1 MSNLGL
7 SNEIS
12 YIGNFVTKSFG
23 VEGEIYAIGT
33 NKLVLK
39 NFKYNGLGPAAIFW
53 VGTDGNYPSSSGILL
68 QVELFIESHIHC
80 KCFVC
85 RNRRRLSAITIQ
97 KQTLVSS
104 TNICVWLITNIFMLF
119 LSKFSSCI
127 CSKIITL
134 YSYYKYLSVILENI
148 FHNFKIFSVFCWIS

>member
-39 NFKYNGLGPAAIFW
+39 NFKYNGLGPAAFFW
-53 VGTDGNYPSSSGILL
+53 VGTDGNYPSSNGILL
-68 QVELFIESHIHC
+68 QVELFRESHIH
-80 KCFVC
+80 KTQV
-85 RNRRRLSAITIQ
+85 RKNT
-97 KQTLVSS
+97 
-104 TNICVWLITNIFMLF
+104 
-119 LSKFSSCI
+119 
-127 CSKIITL
+127 
-134 YSYYKYLSVILENI
+134 E
-148 FHNFKIFSVFCWIS
+148 